1 MAEQSAQGWD
11 HSVDV
16 LIVGSGAGAMTAALK
31 SYDLGGEVLLIE
43 KGKYYGGSSAMS
55 GGGLWVPCN
64 HLMPGVGI
72 KDTPEEALTYFKATT
87 KGLVPE
93 TRLRAYLEKSPEMVR
108 YLSDHT
114 QVRFLAMPEY
124 ADYYPM
130 YEGAKPGGRT
140 IEAETFDGRT
150 LGDEIL
156 RLREP
161 GLQTLILGRISMT
174 AGQARILL
182 CRTPGWILLTMKL
195 MFSYALDFFWRLS
208 NGTTRDRSLAMGNGL
223 VGRLR
228 RSLMDRGIPLW
239 LNTPAKK
246 IIIENG
252 RAVGVEAEKE
262 GRRIRIQARKGLIL
276 AAGGFESNQAMREQY
291 LPNPTRAEWTC
302 ANPDNTGDI
311 HKLGLELGAGLE
323 FMDDGW
329 WGPTTVVPGE
339 ARARMLVI
347 EKSLPGSLMVNKK
360 GERFV
365 NEAAPYIDVVN
376 AMYEK
381 NTAEAPSV
389 PAYLIFDATFRKSYP
404 VGPFLPGSQQPDWA
418 LPKLLR
424 EQYLIK
430 ADTLEDLAKR
440 IGVDPQGLRKTVSKF
455 NEYARTGKDLDFH
468 RGDTGFDRYYGD
480 VNVKPNP
487 CLAPIIT
494 APFYAMESFAG
505 ELGTKGGITV
515 DEKARVTKT
524 SGEVVPGLYAIG
536 NCSSPV
542 MGRTYAGAG
551 ATLGPAMTFGYVAAH
566 HILRES

>member
-1 MAEQSAQGWD
+1 MAEQTSQGWD

-16 LIVGSGAGAMTAALK
+16 LVVGSGAGAMTAALK

-43 KGKYYGGSSAMS
+43 KASYYGGSSAMS
-55 GGGLWVPCN
+55 GGGLWIPCN
-64 HLMPGVGI
+64 HLMPSVGI
-72 KDTPEEALTYFKATT
+72 KDTPEEAMVYFKATT
-87 KGLVPE
+87 KGQIPE
-93 TRLRAYLEKSPEMVR
+93 SRLRAYLDKGPETVR
-108 YLSDHT
+108 YLCEHT
-114 QVRFLAMPEY
+114 QVRMVAMPEY

-130 YEGAKPGGRT
+130 CEGAKPGGRT
-140 IEAETFDGRT
+140 IEPENFNGRL
-150 LGDEIL
+150 LGEEML

-161 GLQTLILGRISMT
+161 GLQTLILGRVSMT

-182 CRTPGWILLTMKL
+182 CRTPGWILLTIKL
-195 MFSYALDFFWRLS
+195 MLTYILDIAWRFRS
-208 NGTTRDRSLAMGNGL
+208 KRDRNLAMGNAL
-223 VGRLR
+223 VGMLR

-239 LNTPAKK
+239 LSTPAKK
-246 IIIENG
+246 IILENG
-252 RAVGVEAEKE
+252 RAVGIEAEKE
-262 GRRIRIQARKGLIL
+262 GRRIRIQARKGVIL

-311 HKLGLELGAGLE
+311 HKLGLEIGTGLE
-323 FMDDGW
+323 FMHDGW

-339 ARARMLVI
+339 SRARMLVI
-347 EKSLPGSLMVNKK
+347 EKSLPGSILVNKK

-381 NTAEAPSV
+381 NTPEAPSV
-389 PAYLIFDATFRKSYP
+389 PAYLIFDATFRKNYP
-404 VGPFLPGSQQPDWA
+404 VGPFLQGSQQPDWA
-418 LPKLLR
+418 LPRHLR

-430 ADTLEDLAKR
+430 ADTLEELAKR
-440 IGVDPQGLRKTVSKF
+440 IGVDPEGLRRTVSKF
-455 NEYARTGKDLDFH
+455 NEYARTGKDLDFQ

-487 CLAPIIT
+487 CLAPLIT
-494 APFYAMESFAG
+494 APFYAIESFAG

-515 DEKARVTKT
+515 DEKARVTKKT
-524 SGEVVPGLYAIG
+524 GEVVPGLYAIG

-542 MGRTYAGAG
+542 MGPTYSGAG
-551 ATLGPAMTFGYVAAH
+551 ATLGPATTFGYIAACDAM
-566 HILRES
+566 RGQSS